1 MGGRLEKLDVPFV
14 SKHQMI
20 IPKNSVLAR
29 MIAVDAHRSTGHLG
43 KNSTLAV
50 IREKFWIPG
59 VSSLLKSLMSKC
71 VICRRYQS
79 FPLQQKM
86 ANMPPE
92 RLETDDPPFTRV
104 GMDYFGP
111 FELKRGRSVV
121 KRYGVI
127 FTCLNTRAVH
137 LEVSYSLDTDSCI
150 DAVRRLIARRG
161 KPKFIRSDNGT
172 NLVGAERELR
182 EAINKWN
189 VSHIQT
195 HLLQSGID
203 WTFNPPAASHF
214 GGVWERLIR
223 SVRKVLFSVLHEQT
237 IHLDDEGLGTLFCE
251 VEAILNGRP
260 LTPASD
266 DPSDLSVLTPNHL
279 LLLRHGE
286 TCPPGTFLQTD
297 NYVRRR
303 WRQIQYLADVFWS
316 RWMKQYLPL
325 LQSRQKW
332 LKRERNVKEGDLV
345 LIVENGPRNS
355 WNLGR
360 VLDVQ
365 MDRHNIVRVAKIK
378 TVSSIF
384 TRPITKLCLLLE
396 SDIKN

>member
-1 MGGRLEKLDVPFV
+1 
-14 SKHQMI
+14 MI

-43 KNSTLAV
+43 KSSTLAV

-86 ANMPPE
+86 ANLPPE

-150 DAVRRLIARRG
+150 DAVRRFIARRG

-237 IHLDDEGLGTLFCE
+237 IHLDNEGLGTLFCE

-355 WNLGR
+355 WNLG
-360 VLDVQ
+360 
-365 MDRHNIVRVAKIK
+365 
-378 TVSSIF
+378 
-384 TRPITKLCLLLE
+384 
-396 SDIKN
+396 

>member
-1 MGGRLEKLDVPFV
+1 M
-14 SKHQMI
+14 
-20 IPKNSVLAR
+20 
-29 MIAVDAHRSTGHLG
+29 
-43 KNSTLAV
+43 
-50 IREKFWIPG
+50 
-59 VSSLLKSLMSKC
+59 
-71 VICRRYQS
+71 
-79 FPLQQKM
+79 
-86 ANMPPE
+86 
-92 RLETDDPPFTRV
+92 
-104 GMDYFGP
+104 
-111 FELKRGRSVV
+111 
-121 KRYGVI
+121 
-127 FTCLNTRAVH
+127 
-137 LEVSYSLDTDSCI
+137 
-150 DAVRRLIARRG
+150 
-161 KPKFIRSDNGT
+161 
-172 NLVGAERELR
+172 
-182 EAINKWN
+182 
-189 VSHIQT
+189 
-195 HLLQSGID
+195 
-203 WTFNPPAASHF
+203 
-214 GGVWERLIR
+214 
-223 SVRKVLFSVLHEQT
+223 LFSVLHEQT

-251 VEAILNGRP
+251 VESILNGRP

-365 MDRHNIVRVAKIK
+365 MDRHNIVRVVKIK
-378 TVSSIF
+378 TVSSIL